1 MFHCNDLSRSLYL
14 AFNPLSNRS
23 LPNKNLC
30 PSNFSPNIS
39 IRDAYLLQKE
49 RKKRERKGNIF
60 NEFQTNGSILFQ
72 RFVKKKKKKTFLE
85 KLLPASPS
93 PGESFFTLIRVA
105 GSTPSR
111 GEQGT
116 RRARSRFYC
125 SQVGSP
131 INPPADAKFT

>member
-30 PSNFSPNIS
+30 PSNFSPNVS

-72 RFVKKKKKKTFLE
+72 RFVKKKKKKNLSREITPGFPFSGGVIFHINSRGRVNPIERRAGDTEGSFKIL
-85 KLLPASPS
+85 LLPGGIPDKS
-93 PGESFFTLIRVA
+93 
-105 GSTPSR
+105 SR
-111 GEQGT
+111 
-116 RRARSRFYC
+116 
-125 SQVGSP
+125 
-131 INPPADAKFT
+131 

>member
-1 MFHCNDLSRSLYL
+1 MFRCNDLSRSLYL

-30 PSNFSPNIS
+30 PSNFSPNVS

-72 RFVKKKKKKTFLE
+72 RFVKKKKKKNLSREIT
-85 KLLPASPS
+85 
-93 PGESFFTLIRVA
+93 PGFPFSGGVIFHIN
-105 GSTPSR
+105 SR
-111 GEQGT
+111 GRVNPIEGSFKILSLPGGIPDKS
-116 RRARSRFYC
+116 SR
-125 SQVGSP
+125 
-131 INPPADAKFT
+131 

>member
-14 AFNPLSNRS
+14 AFNPLLNRS

-30 PSNFSPNIS
+30 PLNFSPNVS

-72 RFVKKKKKKTFLE
+72 RFVKKNLSREIT
-85 KLLPASPS
+85 
-93 PGESFFTLIRVA
+93 PGFPFSGGVIFHIN
-105 GSTPSR
+105 SR
-111 GEQGT
+111 GRVNPIE
-116 RRARSRFYC
+116 RRAGDTEGSFKILSLPGGIPDKSSR
-125 SQVGSP
+125 
-131 INPPADAKFT
+131 